1 MGALIAL
8 FLNPQ
13 HPVLVTMPGTGSLEQ
28 PPSLPQALA
37 VALLLRRRCAA
48 AVGEIQARADRQEAE
63 LERLRTAAAAPPL
76 PLPPLAQV
84 VAAPPS
90 AAPASSGPHP
100 TAPLEQQM
108 ESLALWHQA
117 AAVLPPDLLPALAQ
131 AQRYVLLGQ
140 LQAATAAGSLPLA
153 AALEHTPVRAF
164 LGLALDILQ
173 THAAGAAGV
182 GGAAATGST
191 VAGASSPPS
200 DPTPPQLSA
209 AHAQLL
215 GAACTC
221 LVHLLDR
228 PGQAAVNADY
238 EALQQ
243 FGSLLLQA
251 AARPEPALAAVATP
265 DQQPGSG
272 PGPAAAAAKVAS
284 LAATCGGA
292 QFDLVQ
298 PSCQLAAAVLAAL
311 RASPTAGLALL
322 SCAAPAAR
330 DCMARLVD
338 VVNADPLGSS
348 GGGLPPA
355 LGSGSSGQPGG
366 TAAEDE
372 AALLHAFTQLS
383 QQLSVGLRMLPQW
396 VASTD
401 VQGGEFMQVRGTG
414 EGAGKG
420 GGEHLVANLHN
431 ACMMPRLRCLPC
443 CSGGLCLKCDSHAHP
458 LPPRHP
464 CSKLRLT

>member
-1 MGALIAL
+1 MASIFPAGGAATWGALIAP
-8 FLNPQ
+8 FLNPTQ
-13 HPVLVTMPGTGSLEQ
+13 PATIVMPGAGSLEH

-48 AVGEIQARADRQEAE
+48 AVGEIQARTDRQAAE

-76 PLPPLAQV
+76 PLPLAQV

-108 ESLALWHQA
+108 ESLALWHQT

-164 LGLALDILQ
+164 LGLALDIMQ
-173 THAAGAAGV
+173 THAASATGV
-182 GGAAATGST
+182 GGAAAAGGT
-191 VAGASSPPS
+191 VPGASSPPS
-200 DPTPPQLSA
+200 DLTQPTPPQLSA

-265 DQQPGSG
+265 DQQPGSC
-272 PGPAAAAAKVAS
+272 PGPAAAAAKMAS
-284 LAATCGGA
+284 LAAPCSDA
-292 QFDLVQ
+292 EFDLGQ

-311 RASPTAGLALL
+311 RASPAAGLVLL

-330 DCMARLVD
+330 DCMARLVE

-355 LGSGSSGQPGG
+355 LGSGSSGRPSGA
-366 TAAEDE
+366 AAEDE
-372 AALLHAFTQLS
+372 AVLLHAFTQIG

-396 VASTD
+396 VASAD
-401 VQGGEFMQVRGTG
+401 VQGGEFMQVRGAG

-420 GGEHLVANLHN
+420 GGKHLVANLHK

-443 CSGGLCLKCDSHAHP
+443 CSGGLCLK
-458 LPPRHP
+458 
-464 CSKLRLT
+464 